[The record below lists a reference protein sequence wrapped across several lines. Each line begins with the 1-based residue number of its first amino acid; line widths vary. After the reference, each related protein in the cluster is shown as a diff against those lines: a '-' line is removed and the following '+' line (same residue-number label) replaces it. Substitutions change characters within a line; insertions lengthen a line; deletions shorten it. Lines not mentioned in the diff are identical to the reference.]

1 MPSNLIRWSGLAA
14 LAGGA
19 LFVIGDLLGLASIS
33 EESFAKTAA
42 TGTFILQ
49 QLMFLLG
56 MVLILFGLFGLYASQ
71 SEAAGTLGLV
81 GFLVAF
87 LGTAL
92 AAGASWAQTFIAP
105 LLATEAPEFLETEP
119 FGFVLSFTIFALG
132 WLLFGVATL
141 RARVYP
147 RWAAVLLIVGAVI
160 TFFPFLPT
168 PAVVLGVAVA
178 CLGFLL
184 FTGRGASAE
193 QPSRVN

>member
-14 LAGGA
+14 LAGGL
-19 LFVIGDLLGLASIS
+19 LFVIGDLLGLASIG
-33 EESFAKTAA
+33 EESFAETAA

-49 QLMFLLG
+49 QLIFLLG
-56 MVLILFGLFGLYASQ
+56 TVLILFGLFGLYASQ
-71 SEAAGTLGLV
+71 SEATGTLGLV

-92 AAGASWAQTFIAP
+92 TVGAKWAQTFIAP
-105 LLATEAPEFLETEP
+105 IVAERAPELLEAENLAFP
-119 FGFVLSFTIFALG
+119 LSFATFALG
-132 WLLFGVATL
+132 WLLLGVATL

-147 RWAAVLLIVGAVI
+147 RWAAVLLIVGAAI

-184 FTGRGASAE
+184 FTGRGASAK